1 MKQQTKRPLKTR
13 MFAALVDGLASV
25 GALYAPGVTP
35 LGASM
40 FQSPSSTCPS
50 DMGTAFQQEPRSFGD
65 FES

>member
-13 MFAALVDGLASV
+13 IFAALVDGLASV

-40 FQSPSSTCPS
+40 FPSPGSTYLS
-50 DMGTAFQQEPRSFGD
+50 DMWTAFQQETWSFGD
-65 FES
+65 LES